1 MKFECC
7 RLILQQFNDL
17 FNKSIYEFIGKY
29 KIEYNLAKKLKIDCL
44 KMFEYYKDKERKNMN
59 YYEQIREITK
69 KIPTTIVDFSLPRD
83 RTSPPTQASSNFITN
98 KEQGDWAEDLI
109 FRTINETSKNYVA
122 VKYGKSD
129 DLIAGDKGFDEFY
142 NNFQDE
148 LDTIGKRPDLLIF
161 KKSDFDINLG
171 YDISNIEHTNI
182 TGYVKKAIAGLEI
195 RSSAFL
201 IQKYQKEMSDRTNYY
216 LKIVFDI
223 KKKIL
228 TDYREL
234 LEKKNK
240 KYIDIL
246 ENITEDNI
254 HIISFRRPSWN
265 ATEELSTLT
274 NLFKELKEAIT
285 IIQKRDY
292 LSITPKVEDLKVVYK
307 WIETFNVPH
316 FYFQVFFDKS
326 YAISF
331 KNILQLITEPD
342 KEGEYYEISKDI
354 KNQNKTTIK
363 INTKKTTQIAY
374 KIDEPE
380 HRSIRREMGR
390 GRLLFYVTFDG
401 GTAYLDIDNLKQL
414 LNIEDF

>member
-1 MKFECC
+1 M
-7 RLILQQFNDL
+7 
-17 FNKSIYEFIGKY
+17 SKY
-29 KIEYNLAKKLKIDCL
+29 KIEYNSTKKLKLNCL
-44 KMFEYYKDKERKNMN
+44 EMFEYYKNKQRKNMN
-59 YYEQIREITK
+59 YYEQIRDITK
-69 KIPTTIVDFSLPRD
+69 IIPTTIVDFSLSRD
-83 RTSPPTQASSNFITN
+83 RTNPPTQASSNFITN

-109 FRTINETSKNYVA
+109 FRAINETSNNYIA
-122 VKYGKSD
+122 VRYGKSD

-161 KKSDFDINLG
+161 KKSDFDDSLG
-171 YDISNIEHTNI
+171 LNISNIEHTKI
-182 TGYVKKAIAGLEI
+182 TNYVKKAIAGLEI

-201 IQKYQKEMSDRTNYY
+201 IQKYEKEMNDRTNHY
-216 LKIVFDI
+216 LKIVFEI
-223 KKKIL
+223 KTKIL

-234 LEKKNK
+234 LEQKGK

-254 HIISFRRPSWN
+254 QIISFRRPSWN

-331 KNILQLITEPD
+331 KDILQMITEPD

-363 INTKKTTQIAY
+363 INTKKTAQIAY

-380 HRSIRREMGR
+380 HKSIRREMGR

-414 LNIEDF
+414 LNIDDF

>member
-1 MKFECC
+1 M
-7 RLILQQFNDL
+7 
-17 FNKSIYEFIGKY
+17 SKY
-29 KIEYNLAKKLKIDCL
+29 KIEYNSTKRLKLDCL
-44 KMFEYYKDKERKNMN
+44 DMFEYYKNKQRKDMN

-69 KIPTTIVDFSLPRD
+69 IIPTTIVDFSLPRN
-83 RTSPPTQASSNFITN
+83 RTNPPTQASSNFITN

-109 FRTINETSKNYVA
+109 FRAINETSKNYIA
-122 VKYGKSD
+122 IRYGKSD
-129 DLIAGDKGFDEFY
+129 DLIAGEDGFDKFY

-161 KKSDFDINLG
+161 KKADFDKKLG
-171 YDISNIEHTNI
+171 FDISKIEHSLITN
-182 TGYVKKAIAGLEI
+182 YVKKAIAGLEI

-201 IQKYQKEMSDRTNYY
+201 IQKYEKEMNDRTNYY
-216 LKIVFDI
+216 LKIVFEI

-228 TDYREL
+228 TNYKEL
-234 LEKKNK
+234 LEQKGK

-246 ENITEDNI
+246 ESITEESI
-254 HIISFRRPSWN
+254 QIISFRRPSWN

-316 FYFQVFFDKS
+316 FYFQLFFDKS

-331 KNILQLITEPD
+331 KNILQMISQPD
-342 KEGEYYEISKDI
+342 KEGEYYEIGKDI

-380 HRSIRREMGR
+380 HKSIKREMGR
-390 GRLLFYVTFDG
+390 GRLLFYVTFNG

-414 LNIEDF
+414 LNIDDF

>member
-1 MKFECC
+1 
-7 RLILQQFNDL
+7 
-17 FNKSIYEFIGKY
+17 
-29 KIEYNLAKKLKIDCL
+29 
-44 KMFEYYKDKERKNMN
+44 MFEYYKNKERKDMN

-109 FRTINETSKNYVA
+109 FRAINETSKNYVA
-122 VKYGKSD
+122 VRYGKSD
-129 DLIAGDKGFDEFY
+129 DLIAGDKGFDKFY

-171 YDISNIEHTNI
+171 YDISNIEDTNI

-201 IQKYQKEMSDRTNYY
+201 IQKYEKEMNDRTNYY

-380 HRSIRREMGR
+380 HRSIRREMSR

-401 GTAYLDIDNLKQL
+401 EQL
-414 LNIEDF
+414 ILT

>member
-1 MKFECC
+1 MKFICC
-7 RLILQQFNDL
+7 QLTLKQFNDL
-17 FNKSIYEFIGKY
+17 FSKSIYEFMSKY
-29 KIEYNLAKKLKIDCL
+29 KIEYNSTKKLKLNCL
-44 KMFEYYKDKERKNMN
+44 EMFEYYKNKQRKNMN
-59 YYEQIREITK
+59 YYEQIRDITK
-69 KIPTTIVDFSLPRD
+69 IIPTTIVDFSLSRD
-83 RTSPPTQASSNFITN
+83 RTNPPTQASSNFITN

-109 FRTINETSKNYVA
+109 FRAINETSNNYIA
-122 VKYGKSD
+122 VRYGKSD

-161 KKSDFDINLG
+161 KKSDFDDSLG
-171 YDISNIEHTNI
+171 LNISNIEHTKI
-182 TGYVKKAIAGLEI
+182 TNYVKKAIAGLEI

-201 IQKYQKEMSDRTNYY
+201 IQKYEKEMNDRTNHY
-216 LKIVFDI
+216 LKIVFEI
-223 KKKIL
+223 KTKIL

-234 LEKKNK
+234 LEQKGK

-254 HIISFRRPSWN
+254 QIISFRRPSWN

-331 KNILQLITEPD
+331 KDILQMITEPD

-363 INTKKTTQIAY
+363 INTKKTAQIAY

-380 HRSIRREMGR
+380 HKSIRREMGR

-414 LNIEDF
+414 LNIDDF

>member
-1 MKFECC
+1 
-7 RLILQQFNDL
+7 
-17 FNKSIYEFIGKY
+17 
-29 KIEYNLAKKLKIDCL
+29 
-44 KMFEYYKDKERKNMN
+44 MN

-69 KIPTTIVDFSLPRD
+69 IIPTTIVDFTLSRNK
-83 RTSPPTQASSNFITN
+83 TNPPTQASSNFITN
-98 KEQGDWAEDLI
+98 KEQGDWAENLI
-109 FRTINETSKNYVA
+109 FRAINETSKNYVA

-142 NNFQDE
+142 NNFQEE

-161 KKSDFDINLG
+161 KKSDFNKKLG
-171 YDISNIEHTNI
+171 LNISEIEHSQI
-182 TGYVKKAIAGLEI
+182 TSYVKKAIAGLEI

-201 IQKYQKEMSDRTNYY
+201 IQKYEKEMNDRTNHY
-216 LKIVFDI
+216 LKIVFEI
-223 KKKIL
+223 KNKIL
-228 TDYREL
+228 TEYRDL
-234 LEKKNK
+234 LEQKGK

-254 HIISFRRPSWN
+254 QIISFRRPNWN

-274 NLFKELKEAIT
+274 NLFKELKEAIK

-331 KNILQLITEPD
+331 NDILEMITQPD

-380 HRSIRREMGR
+380 HKSIRREMGR
-390 GRLLFYVTFDG
+390 GRLLFYVTFNG
-401 GTAYLDIDNLKQL
+401 GTAYLDINNLKQI
-414 LNIEDF
+414 LNIDDF

>member
-1 MKFECC
+1 
-7 RLILQQFNDL
+7 
-17 FNKSIYEFIGKY
+17 
-29 KIEYNLAKKLKIDCL
+29 
-44 KMFEYYKDKERKNMN
+44 MN

-69 KIPTTIVDFSLPRD
+69 NIPTTIVDFSLQRD
-83 RTSPPTQASSNFITN
+83 RTNPPTQTSSNFIMN

-109 FRTINETSKNYVA
+109 FRAINETSQNYIA
-122 VKYGKSD
+122 IRYGKSD
-129 DLIAGDKGFDEFY
+129 NLIAGDKGFDAFY
-142 NNFQDE
+142 NDFQDE
-148 LDTIGKRPDLLIF
+148 LDAIGKRPDLLIF
-161 KKSDFDINLG
+161 KKSDFNEELG
-171 YDISNIEHTNI
+171 FDISNVEHSKI
-182 TGYVKKAIAGLEI
+182 TDYVKKAIAGLEI

-201 IQKYQKEMSDRTNYY
+201 IQKYENEMNDRTNNY
-216 LKIVFDI
+216 LKIVFEI

-234 LEKKNK
+234 LERKGKR
-240 KYIDIL
+240 YIDIL
-246 ENITEDNI
+246 ESITEENI
-254 HIISFRRPSWN
+254 QIISFRRPSWN

-274 NLFKELKEAIT
+274 NLFKELKEAIA

-292 LSITPKVEDLKVVYK
+292 LSITPKAEDLKVVYK

-331 KNILQLITEPD
+331 KNILDMITQPD

-374 KIDEPE
+374 KIDEPK
-380 HRSIRREMGR
+380 HKSIKREMNR

-401 GTAYLDIDNLKQL
+401 GTAYLDMDNLKQL
-414 LNIEDF
+414 LNIDDF